1 MNTSFQ
7 GTLRRIQDS
16 KGADYLAVV
25 LSDCALLRVGWA
37 HLANIGLEKAILA
50 RHTRDG
56 VDNVHVT
63 IMNVAEWGGIKKYKP
78 ELLTRVECLLETQ
91 VSMAFHGIGHTMGTN
106 MINLAWYGILS
117 CESMVRLRENIGI
130 RAKDFHVTMAF
141 SPKDVFDSPKG
152 LATMVVPV
160 AQLLGKPFNNLVD
173 VEYGR
178 GPC

>member
-1 MNTSFQ
+1 MNTFFQ

-25 LSDCALLRVGWA
+25 LSDYALLHVGWA
-37 HLANIGLEKAILA
+37 HLADIGLEDAISA

-56 VDNVHVT
+56 VGNAHVT
-63 IMNVAEWGGIKKYKP
+63 VMNVAEWGGIKKYKP
-78 ELLTRVECLLETQ
+78 ELLANVEYLLETP
-91 VSMAFHGIGHTMGTN
+91 VSFTFHGIGHAMGTN
-106 MINLAWYGILS
+106 MVNLAWYGILS
-117 CESMVRLRENIGI
+117 CETMMRLRDDLCM

-152 LATMVVPV
+152 LATMLVPV
-160 AQLLGKPFNNLVD
+160 AQLLDRPLEYQVD

-178 GPC
+178 GLC

>member
-1 MNTSFQ
+1 MNTFLQ

-25 LSDCALLRVGWA
+25 LSDCALLHVGWA
-37 HLANIGLEKAILA
+37 HLSDIGLEEAISA

-56 VDNVHVT
+56 VDNAHVT
-63 IMNVAEWGGIKKYKP
+63 VMNVAEWGGIRKYKP
-78 ELLTRVECLLETQ
+78 ELLAGVEYLLETP

-106 MINLAWYGILS
+106 MVNLAWYGILS
-117 CESMVRLRENIGI
+117 CDAITRLREELGM
-130 RAKDFHVTMAF
+130 RSKDLHVTMAF

-152 LATMVVPV
+152 LATMLVPV
-160 AQLLGKPFNNLVD
+160 AQLLDRPLEYQAD